1 MPTKDGRQPT
11 KKDNHMA
18 VLYANSNDTTSSF
31 EITLDGHGM
40 FEKAKAEADG
50 GLETFYNVELIEVG
64 EWLTSSGPAKFTTE
78 HLEGIMASQDDPFIK
93 PPRLILGHTPSEP
106 EVGPAMSGKDGFFG
120 EQPTIGKFTN
130 LRLIEGGTKIVADL
144 VGVPKWLGEIL
155 PTAYPSRSV
164 EVYYNVTTTM
174 GKYAAIMPR
183 VAALGINLPAVASLE
198 DLQVL
203 YSEEGP
209 EGVELIHVGERVAAS
224 APPPKPPEPP
234 AKASVDVD
242 AVRQAYYEDFA
253 DGDRFWWWLKAM
265 FINPSIIIAYDEDT
279 STMYSVPYSASK
291 DSVEFGEPVEVF
303 MQYVETESGKVA
315 AQRAAREAFLLGA
328 DIVYHTAAE
337 SRPEARTHE
346 LQAKEQAD
354 ARARAKALARLV
366 RAS

>member
-1 MPTKDGRQPT
+1 MPTIHQT
-11 KKDNHMA
+11 
-18 VLYANSNDTTSSF
+18 
-31 EITLDGHGM
+31 ITLDGKEVARKMAALAADQTMLDGHGF
-40 FEKAKAEADG
+40 FERAKAEADD
-50 GLETFYNVELIEVG
+50 GLVTFYNVELIEVG
-64 EWLTSSGPAKFTTE
+64 EWLTSNGPAKFTTA

-93 PPRLILGHTPSEP
+93 EPRLILGHTPSEP
-106 EVGPAMSGKDGFFG
+106 EPGPGMSGLDGFFG
-120 EQPTIGKFTN
+120 EQPTIGKFVN
-130 LRLIEGGTKIVADL
+130 LRLTEGGSKIVADL
-144 VGVPKWLGEIL
+144 VGVPKWLGDIL

-164 EVYYNVTTTM
+164 EVYYNVTTGA

-224 APPPKPPEPP
+224 APPPKPPEPA

-253 DGDRFWWWLKAM
+253 DGDRYWWWLKAM
-265 FINPSIIIAYDEDT
+265 FINPSIIIAYDEDEGK
-279 STMYSVPYSASK
+279 MYAVPYSAST
-291 DSVEFGEPVEVF
+291 SAVEFGEPTEVF

-328 DIVYHTAAE
+328 SIVYHSAAE

-346 LQAKEQAD
+346 LQEKEQAN
-354 ARARAKALARLV
+354 ARARAQALARLV
-366 RAS
+366 RAA